1 MRRVRALL
9 LLLLLAC
16 ADALRALACMHAA
29 PGRIPPR
36 RIPGPVMHA
45 SPGRVPPRRIPGPVP
60 KRIYVDGNNLM
71 NQCAH
76 PVPAH

>member
-1 MRRVRALL
+1 MRGVRAS

-36 RIPGPVMHA
+36 RIPGPAMHA
-45 SPGRVPPRRIPGPVP
+45 APGWVPPRRIPGPVP